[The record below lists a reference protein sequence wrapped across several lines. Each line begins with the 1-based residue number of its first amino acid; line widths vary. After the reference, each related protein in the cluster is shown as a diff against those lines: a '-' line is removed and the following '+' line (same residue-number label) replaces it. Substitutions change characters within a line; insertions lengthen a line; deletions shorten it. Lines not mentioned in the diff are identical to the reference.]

1 MLKKIFHVLLPLLHV
16 VVTSA
21 PLITNIEWEI
31 ISGQDLF
38 TPGVLPPIPPEPID
52 FFLKEKNSELNKN
65 SKKELRLEV
74 LAREQAGIRI
84 KKMIPLGEDSLLR
97 VHLIL
102 GGLKKL
108 NRSQAGNVM
117 LLCLSYFTFK
127 IVFFLSFITII
138 ILS

>member
-1 MLKKIFHVLLPLLHV
+1 M
-16 VVTSA
+16 VTSA

-38 TPGVLPPIPPEPID
+38 TPGLLPPTPPEAID
-52 FFLKEKNSELNKN
+52 FFLKEKNSEFNKN

-97 VHLIL
+97 VHRIL

-108 NRSQAGNVM
+108 NRSQAGN
-117 LLCLSYFTFK
+117 
-127 IVFFLSFITII
+127 I
-138 ILS
+138 IL